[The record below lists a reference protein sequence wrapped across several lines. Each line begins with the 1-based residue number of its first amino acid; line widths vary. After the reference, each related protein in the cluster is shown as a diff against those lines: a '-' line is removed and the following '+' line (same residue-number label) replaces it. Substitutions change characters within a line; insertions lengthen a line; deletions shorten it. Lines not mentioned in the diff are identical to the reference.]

1 MGNAMPLHF
10 VDGVTD
16 PSHPIYEQRIR
27 FSNSRTSG
35 EVVILRHRVSP
46 PASPMTGSSGVS
58 STPRLFDSNISV
70 SAYWIARFR
79 GRRQRRVW
87 RVRVLQTRLRIPAAR
102 YARVLRERSAQRGR
116 GATPRRE
123 RTLPQ
128 EGSGECRAP
137 NAPAVSCAKV
147 ESTRGSHHGRTGI
160 TRHSR
165 TRWF

>member
-35 EVVILRHRVSP
+35 ESVILRPRVSP

-70 SAYWIARFR
+70 SAYWIPRFR

-116 GATPRRE
+116 GATPRGE
-123 RTLPQ
+123 RALPQ
-128 EGSGECRAP
+128 EGSGECRVP
-137 NAPAVSCAKV
+137 VAPAAAGAQGV
-147 ESTRGSHHGRTGI
+147 STRVSHHAFTGV
-160 TRHSR
+160 
-165 TRWF
+165 